1 MVKQIKIDNNNVV
14 ELCSI
19 GGIIEGGIDVEDIP
33 DKVMLCPSKWKFEN
47 GKYTENED
55 YKEPQLDINSVKER
69 KIEESKAQLAEWLE
83 NHPMAYTDGKAY
95 AVTAEKQSL
104 LNGNLASYERAKAA
118 GIDYPLKW
126 NSTGEECTEW
136 SYEDLVAL
144 SLTIAAYVSPKVAIQ
159 QELEIAIKACKTAE
173 ELAKVVISYD

>member
-55 YKEPQLDINSVKER
+55 YKEPQLDIDTVKDD
-69 KIEESKAQLAEWLE
+69 KILMSKMMLAEWLK
-83 NHPMAYTDGKAY
+83 NNPMAYTDGKMY
-95 AVTAEKQSL
+95 SVTSEKQAL
-104 LNGNLASYERAKAA
+104 LNGNLASYERAKT
-118 GIDYPLKW
+118 INVEYPLKW
-126 NSTGEECTEW
+126 NSTGSECVSW
-136 SYEDLVAL
+136 KYADLLTL
-144 SLTIAAYVSPKVAIQ
+144 SLTIAAYVAPKVSKQ
-159 QELEIAIKACKTAE
+159 QAYELQIKACTTVE
-173 ELAKVVISYD
+173 EIEAVEISYD